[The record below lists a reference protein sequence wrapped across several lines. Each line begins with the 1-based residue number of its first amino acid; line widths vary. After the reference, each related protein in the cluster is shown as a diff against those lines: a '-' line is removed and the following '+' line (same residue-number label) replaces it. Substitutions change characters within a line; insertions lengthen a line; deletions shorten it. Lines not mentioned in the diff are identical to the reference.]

1 MKTDDVLQ
9 QPRIEHRILLVEDDS
24 IVAFSESR
32 ALKSRGYSVERA
44 ATGEEAVA
52 MFGSGAS
59 HDLVLM
65 DVELGSGIDGI
76 ETARKILSM
85 KKVPLFFLSSLD
97 PDEIRERAEG
107 VGENGML
114 CKSPDNTSLLKAVGL
129 ALGP

>member
-1 MKTDDVLQ
+1 MESDDARAMRRLE
-9 QPRIEHRILLVEDDS
+9 PRILLVEDDS
-24 IVAFSESR
+24 IVAFAEGH

-52 MFGSGAS
+52 MFGAGGA

-76 ETARKILSM
+76 ETARAILSR

-97 PDEIRERAEG
+97 PEEIKERAEG
-107 VGENGML
+107 LGESGMF
-114 CKSPDNTSLLKAVGL
+114 CKGLDNKELLEAVGL